1 MILAVTWSPAATA
14 TLLKLSDWRMAAEAD
29 RAVQRL
35 ATTGRGDLRR
45 MGASR
50 TEYSL
55 YVGGCCVRLSLD
67 REAQRITV
75 RYVFALR

>member
-1 MILAVTWSPAATA
+1 MSFEVVWPIAATT
-14 TLLKLSDWRMAAEAD
+14 TLRQLPDWRMVEQAD

-45 MGASR
+45 IGKSQ

-55 YVGGCCVRLSLD
+55 YVDRCCVRLSMDL
-67 REAQRITV
+67 EARRITV
-75 RYVFALR
+75 RYVYAMR